1 MTKLAG
7 FEPATPRVIVCSSTG
22 IRSQA
27 FKTVYAFIRSLIHF
41 YIHRM
46 NAPPRQSVGETVLYP
61 LSYSFL
67 AEADGT
73 RTRDNVVPPAFAAKH
88 PNFTIERDQG

>member
-1 MTKLAG
+1 
-7 FEPATPRVIVCSSTG
+7 
-22 IRSQA
+22 
-27 FKTVYAFIRSLIHF
+27 
-41 YIHRM
+41 M

-88 PNFTIERDQG
+88 PNFTIGRDQG